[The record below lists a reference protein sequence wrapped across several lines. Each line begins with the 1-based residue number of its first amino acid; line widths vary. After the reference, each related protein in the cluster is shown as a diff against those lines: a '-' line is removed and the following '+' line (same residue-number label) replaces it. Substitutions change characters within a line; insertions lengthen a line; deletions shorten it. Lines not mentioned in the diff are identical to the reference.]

1 MGALMKTYFL
11 PAFFFA
17 LSLHAANL
25 LPDPEFDQSIR
36 SCTIDC
42 VPNTFRITH
51 FTEPRTWNKTMCLNF
66 LKPVKKEGKPDSCS
80 VCVLWGTDKNG
91 GVPVKPNTDYRYSL
105 ECKGKL
111 PPGSSFV
118 HIIEWSGDKKW
129 EGRRR
134 VPLNDGMAID
144 RFDVTPDEFIVKKGT
159 FRTGPAAMRAA
170 LAVNVRGNAKDGNLP
185 SPGDYLLIDK
195 ILLEELPPAVP
206 QNVQSGKT
214 VQVQPVRL
222 LSCGESPQKDFTG
235 LRSRQNAGN
244 ATSVAVKIMDETF
257 QVTVS
262 GNHSPRKSFQAGDR
276 MEIIFDPTLRQQEIH
291 HFSISFDGTRM
302 WNGIPVSPTD
312 KRWNAEVLPG
322 NGDTVWLARFTI
334 PFSLLGLTKPSVQS
348 GILLGFNAANYRN
361 QGLRYFTW
369 NPIDRDFHNPALFGR
384 ILTGDGYFEKEI
396 SRLQKMVASNPDAAQ
411 FRKQTENVQ
420 KLAGNQKKF
429 DELRRLELEL
439 HRLLSGNQVFSLTE
453 CLPTHSSE
461 IPVCPDFQ
469 ERKNEFS
476 VTAAGNEI
484 RPFTLLLSNHT
495 RRFEEYRVSVFHPG
509 AAGSECPGLKG
520 DNGKIFPAEQICILR
535 GVQVKDGEGKLHGLR
550 FDPLVPASVGI
561 FSVPA
566 NDTGLIWI
574 NFNTDKIP
582 PGRYSGMIRVVP
594 LGEELTQANT
604 DRLAYIGKWR
614 EFPLTV
620 NVLDFKLS
628 PEPVIPINMFSRA
641 CSREMFRTMAEL
653 GIRDFHYHPWN
664 FQMVFNNDGS
674 LRSFDD
680 SRAEKHFAEL
690 RRWAEDCG
698 IAGKMRFSVAYSLY
712 PRFRN
717 LWGMKKFKVNTP
729 EWERGWAECVRSL
742 AKSFRKLNVK
752 PEECML
758 ELWDEPPP
766 ADFDELYQALRI
778 ARESAP
784 ELRWMVTFDSRKL
797 PLDKLR
803 KLQDLLDVWIFW
815 GKGYFTD
822 PGYGAF
828 IRELRKNG
836 KEVGFYTCYT
846 SMRQNLNEYYRLHG
860 LWAWVHKLQVAA
872 LYQMIDQPHNFNG
885 ISNWRQACR
894 GGVMYMAGTTPVT
907 SVRMECFRLGHTDIR
922 YFQLLE
928 SLLKKN
934 PAHPAAAE
942 AGKFLVDELRDTV
955 YKYPYD
961 KQRPEQLRMR
971 CIELI
976 KQFQNRT
983 K

>member
-1 MGALMKTYFL
+1 MKTYFL

-144 RFDVTPDEFIVKKGT
+144 KFDITPDEFIVKKGT

-396 SRLQKMVASNPDAAQ
+396 SRLQKMAASNPDAAQ

-429 DELRRLELEL
+429 DELRRLSWNCTVCFREI
-439 HRLLSGNQVFSLTE
+439 RFFSLTE
-453 CLPTHSSE
+453 CLPTHSFE
-461 IPVCPDFQ
+461 IPVRPDFQ

-495 RRFEEYRVSVFHPG
+495 GRFEEYRVSVFHPG
-509 AAGSECPGLKG
+509 AAGSECPGLKNA
-520 DNGKIFPAEQICILR
+520 DGKIFPAERIHILR
-535 GVQVKDGEGKLHGLR
+535 GVQVKDGDGKQHGLR
-550 FDPLVPASVGI
+550 FDPLVPASAGI

-628 PEPVIPINMFSRA
+628 PEPVIPINMFSRT

-653 GIRDFHYHPWN
+653 GIRDFHFHPWN
-664 FQMVFNNDGS
+664 FQMAFNDDGS

-680 SRAEKHFAEL
+680 SRAVKSMTEL
-690 RRWAEDCG
+690 RSWAEECG
-698 IAGKMRFSVAYSLY
+698 IAGKIRFAVEYSIY
-712 PRFRN
+712 PRFKN
-717 LWGMKKFKVNTP
+717 LWGMNKFKENTP

-742 AKSFRKLNVK
+742 ADSLRKLNVK
-752 PEECML
+752 PEKYMVEI
-758 ELWDEPPP
+758 WDEPPP
-766 ADFDELYQALRI
+766 SNFDELYKALCI
-778 ARESAP
+778 ARKSAP
-784 ELRWMVTFDSRKL
+784 EMRLMATFDSRKL

-822 PGYGAF
+822 PGYAAF

-894 GGVMYMAGTTPVT
+894 GGVMYMAGMTPVT

-961 KQRPEQLRMR
+961 KQRSEQQRTR
-971 CIELI
+971 CIDLI
-976 KQFQNRT
+976 NQFQNRT

>member
-1 MGALMKTYFL
+1 MKTYFL

-51 FTEPRTWNKTMCLNF
+51 FTEPRTWNKTMRLNF

-144 RFDVTPDEFIVKKGT
+144 KFDVTPDEFIVKKGT

-235 LRSRQNAGN
+235 LRSRQNAGD
-244 ATSVAVKIMDETF
+244 ATSVAVKIMDEAF

-262 GNHSPRKSFQAGDR
+262 GNHFPRKSFQAGDR

-396 SRLQKMVASNPDAAQ
+396 SRLQKMAASNPDAAQ

-461 IPVCPDFQ
+461 IPVRPDFQ

-550 FDPLVPASVGI
+550 FDPLVPASAGI

-822 PGYGAF
+822 PGYAAF

-836 KEVGFYTCYT
+836 KEVGFYACYT
-846 SMRQNLNEYYRLHG
+846 SMRQNLNEYYRMHG
-860 LWAWVHKLQVAA
+860 LWAWVHKLQIAA
-872 LYQMIDQPHNFNG
+872 LYQLIDQPHNFNG

-894 GGVMYMAGTTPVT
+894 GGVMYMAGMTPVT

-961 KQRPEQLRMR
+961 KQRSEQQRTR
-971 CIELI
+971 CIDLI
-976 KQFQNRT
+976 NQFQNRT

>member
-1 MGALMKTYFL
+1 MKTYFL

-51 FTEPRTWNKTMCLNF
+51 FTEPRTWNKTMRLNF

-144 RFDVTPDEFIVKKGT
+144 KFDVTPDEFIVKKGT

-206 QNVQSGKT
+206 QNVQSGKN
-214 VQVQPVRL
+214 VQVQSVRL
-222 LSCGESPQKDFTG
+222 LSCGEFPQKDFTG
-235 LRSRQNAGN
+235 LRSRQNAGD
-244 ATSVAVKIMDETF
+244 ATSVAVKIINEAF

-302 WNGIPVSPTD
+302 RNGIPVSPTD

-369 NPIDRDFHNPALFGR
+369 NPIDRDFHNPVLFGR

-396 SRLQKMVASNPDAAQ
+396 SRLQKMAASNPDAAQ

-461 IPVCPDFQ
+461 IPVRPDFQ

-550 FDPLVPASVGI
+550 FDPLVPASAGI

-822 PGYGAF
+822 PGYAAF

-836 KEVGFYTCYT
+836 KEVGFYACYT
-846 SMRQNLNEYYRLHG
+846 SMRQNLNEYYRMHG
-860 LWAWVHKLQVAA
+860 LWAWVHKLQIAA
-872 LYQMIDQPHNFNG
+872 LYQLIDQPHNFNS

-894 GGVMYMAGTTPVT
+894 GGVMYMAGPTPVT

-961 KQRPEQLRMR
+961 KQRSEQQRTR
-971 CIELI
+971 CIDLI
-976 KQFQNRT
+976 NQFQNRT

>member
-1 MGALMKTYFL
+1 MKTYFL

-51 FTEPRTWNKTMCLNF
+51 FTEPRTWNKTMRLNF

-144 RFDVTPDEFIVKKGT
+144 KFDVTPDEFIVKKGT
-159 FRTGPAAMRAA
+159 FRTGPAAVRAA

-206 QNVQSGKT
+206 QNVQSGKN
-214 VQVQPVRL
+214 VQVQSVRL
-222 LSCGESPQKDFTG
+222 LSCGEFPQKDFTG
-235 LRSRQNAGN
+235 LRSRQNAGD
-244 ATSVAVKIMDETF
+244 ATSVAVKIINEAF

-302 WNGIPVSPTD
+302 RNGIPVSPTD

-369 NPIDRDFHNPALFGR
+369 NPIDRDFHNPVLFGR

-396 SRLQKMVASNPDAAQ
+396 SRLQKMAASNPDAAQ

-461 IPVCPDFQ
+461 IPVRPDFQ

-550 FDPLVPASVGI
+550 FDPLVPASAGI

-822 PGYGAF
+822 PGYAAF

-836 KEVGFYTCYT
+836 KEVGFYACYT
-846 SMRQNLNEYYRLHG
+846 SMRQNLNEYYRMHG
-860 LWAWVHKLQVAA
+860 LWAWVHKLQIAA
-872 LYQMIDQPHNFNG
+872 LYQLIDQPHNFNG
-885 ISNWRQACR
+885 ISNLRQACR
-894 GGVMYMAGTTPVT
+894 GGVMYMAGPTPVT

-961 KQRPEQLRMR
+961 KQRSEQQRTR
-971 CIELI
+971 CIDLI
-976 KQFQNRT
+976 NQFQNRT

>member
-1 MGALMKTYFL
+1 MKSYL
-11 PAFFFA
+11 LFFA
-17 LSLHAANL
+17 LSVLQLHAANL

-51 FTEPRTWNKTMCLNF
+51 FTEPRTWNKTMRLNF

-91 GVPVKPNTDYRYSL
+91 GVPVKPNTDYCYSL

-144 RFDVTPDEFIVKKGT
+144 KFDVTPDEFIVKKGT
-159 FRTGPAAMRAA
+159 FRTGPAATRAA

-195 ILLEELPPAVP
+195 ILLEELPPVVP

-235 LRSRQNAGN
+235 LRSRQNAGD
-244 ATSVAVKIMDETF
+244 ATSVAVKIMDEAF

-369 NPIDRDFHNPALFGR
+369 NPIDRDFHNPVLFGR

-396 SRLQKMVASNPDAAQ
+396 SRLQKMAASNPDAAQ

-461 IPVCPDFQ
+461 IPVRPDFQ

-535 GVQVKDGEGKLHGLR
+535 GVQVKDGEGKQHGLR
-550 FDPLVPASVGI
+550 FDPLVPASAGI

-574 NFNTDKIP
+574 NFNTDRIP

-620 NVLDFKLS
+620 IVLDFKLS

-641 CSREMFRTMAEL
+641 WSGEMFRTMAEL
-653 GIRDFHYHPWN
+653 GIRDFHYHPWH
-664 FQMVFNNDGS
+664 FQMEFNNDGS

-822 PGYGAF
+822 PGYAAF

-860 LWAWVHKLQVAA
+860 LWAWVHKLQIAA
-872 LYQMIDQPHNFNG
+872 LYQLIDQPHNFNG

-894 GGVMYMAGTTPVT
+894 GGVMYMAGPTPVT

-961 KQRPEQLRMR
+961 KQRSEQQRTR
-971 CIELI
+971 CIDLI
-976 KQFQNRT
+976 NQFQNRT

>member
-1 MGALMKTYFL
+1 MKTYFL

-25 LPDPEFDQSIR
+25 LPDPEFDKSIR
-36 SCTIDC
+36 NSMIDC

-51 FTEPRTWNKTMCLNF
+51 FTEPRTWNKTMRLDF
-66 LKPVKKEGKPDSCS
+66 LKPEKKEGKPDSCA
-80 VCVLWGTDKNG
+80 VCVLWGSDKNG
-91 GVPVKPNTDYRYSL
+91 GVPVKPNTFYRYSL

-129 EGRRR
+129 EGCRR

-144 RFDVTPDEFIVKKGT
+144 KFDVTPDEFIVKKGT
-159 FRTGPAAMRAA
+159 FRTGPAAKRAA

-235 LRSRQNAGN
+235 LRSRQNAGD

-302 WNGIPVSPTD
+302 RNGIPVSPTD

-348 GILLGFNAANYRN
+348 GILLGFNAANHRN

-396 SRLQKMVASNPDAAQ
+396 SRLQKMAASNPDAAQ

-461 IPVCPDFQ
+461 IPVRPDFQ

-550 FDPLVPASVGI
+550 FDPLVPASAGI

-822 PGYGAF
+822 PGYAAF

-836 KEVGFYTCYT
+836 KEVGFYACYT
-846 SMRQNLNEYYRLHG
+846 SMRQNLNEYYRMHG
-860 LWAWVHKLQVAA
+860 LWAWVHKLQIAA
-872 LYQMIDQPHNFNG
+872 LYQLIDQPHNFNG
-885 ISNWRQACR
+885 ISNWRQACQ
-894 GGVMYMAGTTPVT
+894 GGIMYMAGSQPVT
-907 SVRMECFRLGHTDIR
+907 SVRMECFRLGHTDIK
-922 YFQLLE
+922 YFALLE
-928 SLLKKN
+928 SLLKKH

-942 AGKFLVDELRDTV
+942 AKKFLGEELRDTV
-955 YKYPYD
+955 YKHPYD
-961 KQRPEQLRMR
+961 KQRPEQQRAR
-971 CIELI
+971 CIDLI
-976 KQFQNRT
+976 NQFQNRT

>member
-1 MGALMKTYFL
+1 MKTYFL

-51 FTEPRTWNKTMCLNF
+51 FTEPRTWNKTMRLNF

-144 RFDVTPDEFIVKKGT
+144 KFDVTPDEFIVKKGT

-206 QNVQSGKT
+206 QNVQSGKN

-222 LSCGESPQKDFTG
+222 LSCGEFPQKDFTG
-235 LRSRQNAGN
+235 LRSRQNAGD
-244 ATSVAVKIMDETF
+244 ATSVAVKIINEAF

-302 WNGIPVSPTD
+302 RNGIPVSPTD

-369 NPIDRDFHNPALFGR
+369 NPIDRDFHNPVLFGR

-396 SRLQKMVASNPDAAQ
+396 SRLQKMAASNPDAAQ

-461 IPVCPDFQ
+461 IPVRPDFQ

-550 FDPLVPASVGI
+550 FDPLVPASAGI

-822 PGYGAF
+822 PGYAAF

-860 LWAWVHKLQVAA
+860 LWAWVHKLQIAA
-872 LYQMIDQPHNFNG
+872 LYQLIDQPHNFNG

-894 GGVMYMAGTTPVT
+894 GGVMYMAGPTPVT

-961 KQRPEQLRMR
+961 KQRSEQQRTR
-971 CIELI
+971 CIDLI
-976 KQFQNRT
+976 NQFQNRT

>member
-1 MGALMKTYFL
+1 MKTYFL

-51 FTEPRTWNKTMCLNF
+51 FTEPRTWNKTMRLNF

-144 RFDVTPDEFIVKKGT
+144 KFDVTPDEFIVKKGT

-235 LRSRQNAGN
+235 LRSRQNAGD
-244 ATSVAVKIMDETF
+244 ATSVAVKIMDEAF

-396 SRLQKMVASNPDAAQ
+396 SRLQKMAASNPDAAQ

-461 IPVCPDFQ
+461 IPVRPDFQ

-550 FDPLVPASVGI
+550 FDPLVPASAGI

-822 PGYGAF
+822 PGYAAF

-836 KEVGFYTCYT
+836 KEVGFYACYT
-846 SMRQNLNEYYRLHG
+846 SMRQNLNEYYRMHG
-860 LWAWVHKLQVAA
+860 LWAWVHKLQIAA
-872 LYQMIDQPHNFNG
+872 LYQLIDQPHNFNG

-894 GGVMYMAGTTPVT
+894 GGVMYMAGMTPVT

-928 SLLKKN
+928 SLLKKIRRIRQPPRPGN
-934 PAHPAAAE
+934 
-942 AGKFLVDELRDTV
+942 FLSMNSGI
-955 YKYPYD
+955 PYISILMTNSGPSS
-961 KQRPEQLRMR
+961 RERGV
-971 CIELI
+971 LI
-976 KQFQNRT
+976 
-983 K
+983 

>member
-1 MGALMKTYFL
+1 MKTYFL

-51 FTEPRTWNKTMCLNF
+51 FTEPRTWNKTMRLNF

-144 RFDVTPDEFIVKKGT
+144 KFDVTPDEFIVKKGT

-170 LAVNVRGNAKDGNLP
+170 LAVNVRGNTKDGNLP

-206 QNVQSGKT
+206 QNVQSGKN

-222 LSCGESPQKDFTG
+222 LSCGEFPQKDFTG

-396 SRLQKMVASNPDAAQ
+396 SRLQKMAASNPDAAQ

-461 IPVCPDFQ
+461 IPVRPDFQ

-550 FDPLVPASVGI
+550 FDPLVPASAGI

-822 PGYGAF
+822 PGYAAF

-836 KEVGFYTCYT
+836 KEVGFYACYT
-846 SMRQNLNEYYRLHG
+846 SMRQNLNEYYRMHG
-860 LWAWVHKLQVAA
+860 LWAWVHKLQIAA
-872 LYQMIDQPHNFNG
+872 LYQLIDQPHNFNG

-894 GGVMYMAGTTPVT
+894 GGVMYMAGPTPVT

-961 KQRPEQLRMR
+961 KQRSEQQRTR
-971 CIELI
+971 CIDLI
-976 KQFQNRT
+976 NQFQNRT

>member
-91 GVPVKPNTDYRYSL
+91 GVPVKPNTFYRYSL

-461 IPVCPDFQ
+461 IPVRPDFQ

-550 FDPLVPASVGI
+550 FDPLVPASAGI

-628 PEPVIPINMFSRA
+628 PEPVIPINMFSRT

-712 PRFRN
+712 PRFRD

-894 GGVMYMAGTTPVT
+894 GGVMYMAGMTPVT

-961 KQRPEQLRMR
+961 KQRSEQQRTR
-971 CIELI
+971 CIDLI
-976 KQFQNRT
+976 NQFQNRT

>member
-1 MGALMKTYFL
+1 MKTYFL

-461 IPVCPDFQ
+461 IPVRPDFQ

-476 VTAAGNEI
+476 VTVAGNEI

-550 FDPLVPASVGI
+550 LDPLVPASAGI

-582 PGRYSGMIRVVP
+582 PGHYSGMIRVVP

-628 PEPVIPINMFSRA
+628 PEPVIPINMFSRT

-712 PRFRN
+712 PRFRD

-729 EWERGWAECVRSL
+729 EWERSWAECVRSL

-822 PGYGAF
+822 PGYAAF

-860 LWAWVHKLQVAA
+860 LWAWVHNLQVAA
-872 LYQMIDQPHNFNG
+872 FYQLIDQPHNFNG

-894 GGVMYMAGTTPVT
+894 GGVMYMAGMTPVT

-961 KQRPEQLRMR
+961 KQRSEQQRTR
-971 CIELI
+971 CIDLI
-976 KQFQNRT
+976 NQFQNRT

>member
-1 MGALMKTYFL
+1 MKTYFL

-51 FTEPRTWNKTMCLNF
+51 FTEPRTWNKTMRLNF
-66 LKPVKKEGKPDSCS
+66 LTPVKKEGKPDSCS

-144 RFDVTPDEFIVKKGT
+144 KFDVTPDEFIVKKGT

-235 LRSRQNAGN
+235 LRSRQNAGD
-244 ATSVAVKIMDETF
+244 ATSVAVKIMDEAF
-257 QVTVS
+257 QVTVT

-302 WNGIPVSPTD
+302 RNGIPVSPTD

-322 NGDTVWLARFTI
+322 NGDTVWQARFTI

-396 SRLQKMVASNPDAAQ
+396 SRLQKMAASNPDAAQ
-411 FRKQTENVQ
+411 FRKQMENVQ

-453 CLPTHSSE
+453 CLPTHSPE
-461 IPVCPDFQ
+461 IPVRPDFQ
-469 ERKNEFS
+469 EQKNAFS
-476 VTAAGNEI
+476 VIAAGNEI

-509 AAGSECPGLKG
+509 AAGSEYPGLKG

-535 GVQVKDGEGKLHGLR
+535 GVQVKDGEGKQHGLR
-550 FDPLVPASVGI
+550 FDPLVPASAGI

-574 NFNTDKIP
+574 NFNTDRIP

-620 NVLDFKLS
+620 IVLDFKLS

-641 CSREMFRTMAEL
+641 WSGEMFRTMAEL
-653 GIRDFHYHPWN
+653 GIRDFHYHPWH
-664 FQMVFNNDGS
+664 FQMEFNNDGS

-698 IAGKMRFSVAYSLY
+698 IAGKIRFSVAYSLY

-766 ADFDELYQALRI
+766 SDFDELYQALRI

-822 PGYGAF
+822 PGYAAF

-872 LYQMIDQPHNFNG
+872 LYQLIDQPHNFNG

-961 KQRPEQLRMR
+961 KQRSEQQRTR
-971 CIELI
+971 CIDLI
-976 KQFQNRT
+976 SQFQNRT

>member
-1 MGALMKTYFL
+1 MKTYFL

-51 FTEPRTWNKTMCLNF
+51 FTEPRTWNKTMRLNF

-144 RFDVTPDEFIVKKGT
+144 KFDVTPDEFIVKKGT

-206 QNVQSGKT
+206 QNVQSGKN

-222 LSCGESPQKDFTG
+222 LSCGEFPQKDFTG

-396 SRLQKMVASNPDAAQ
+396 SRLQKMAASNPDAAQ

-461 IPVCPDFQ
+461 IPVRPDFQ

-550 FDPLVPASVGI
+550 FDPLVPASAGI

-822 PGYGAF
+822 PGYAAF

-836 KEVGFYTCYT
+836 KEVGFYACYT
-846 SMRQNLNEYYRLHG
+846 SMRQNLNEYYRMHG
-860 LWAWVHKLQVAA
+860 LWAWVHKLQIAA
-872 LYQMIDQPHNFNG
+872 LYQLIDQPHNFNG

-894 GGVMYMAGTTPVT
+894 GGVMYMAGPTPVT

-961 KQRPEQLRMR
+961 KQRSEQQRTR
-971 CIELI
+971 CIDLI
-976 KQFQNRT
+976 NQFQNRT

>member
-144 RFDVTPDEFIVKKGT
+144 KFDITPDEFIVKKGT

-396 SRLQKMVASNPDAAQ
+396 SRLQKMAASNPDAAQ

-429 DELRRLELEL
+429 DELRRLSWNCTVCFREI
-439 HRLLSGNQVFSLTE
+439 RFFSLTE
-453 CLPTHSSE
+453 CLPTHSFE
-461 IPVCPDFQ
+461 IPVRPDFQ

-495 RRFEEYRVSVFHPG
+495 GRFEEYRVSVFHPG
-509 AAGSECPGLKG
+509 AAGSECPGLKNA
-520 DNGKIFPAEQICILR
+520 DGKIFPAERIHILR
-535 GVQVKDGEGKLHGLR
+535 GVQVKDGDGKQHGLR
-550 FDPLVPASVGI
+550 FDPLVPASAGI

-628 PEPVIPINMFSRA
+628 PEPVIPITSFTSCAPMFS
-641 CSREMFRTMAEL
+641 
-653 GIRDFHYHPWN
+653 
-664 FQMVFNNDGS
+664 
-674 LRSFDD
+674 
-680 SRAEKHFAEL
+680 
-690 RRWAEDCG
+690 
-698 IAGKMRFSVAYSLY
+698 
-712 PRFRN
+712 
-717 LWGMKKFKVNTP
+717 
-729 EWERGWAECVRSL
+729 
-742 AKSFRKLNVK
+742 
-752 PEECML
+752 
-758 ELWDEPPP
+758 
-766 ADFDELYQALRI
+766 
-778 ARESAP
+778 
-784 ELRWMVTFDSRKL
+784 
-797 PLDKLR
+797 
-803 KLQDLLDVWIFW
+803 
-815 GKGYFTD
+815 
-822 PGYGAF
+822 
-828 IRELRKNG
+828 
-836 KEVGFYTCYT
+836 
-846 SMRQNLNEYYRLHG
+846 
-860 LWAWVHKLQVAA
+860 
-872 LYQMIDQPHNFNG
+872 
-885 ISNWRQACR
+885 
-894 GGVMYMAGTTPVT
+894 
-907 SVRMECFRLGHTDIR
+907 
-922 YFQLLE
+922 
-928 SLLKKN
+928 
-934 PAHPAAAE
+934 
-942 AGKFLVDELRDTV
+942 
-955 YKYPYD
+955 
-961 KQRPEQLRMR
+961 
-971 CIELI
+971 
-976 KQFQNRT
+976 
-983 K
+983 

>member
-1 MGALMKTYFL
+1 MKTYFL

-51 FTEPRTWNKTMCLNF
+51 FTEPRTWNKTMRLNF

-91 GVPVKPNTDYRYSL
+91 GVPVKPNTDYCYSL

-144 RFDVTPDEFIVKKGT
+144 KFDVTPDEFIVKKGT
-159 FRTGPAAMRAA
+159 FRTGPAATRAA

-195 ILLEELPPAVP
+195 ILLEELPPVVP

-235 LRSRQNAGN
+235 LRSRQNAGD
-244 ATSVAVKIMDETF
+244 ATSVAVKIMDEAF
-257 QVTVS
+257 QVTVT
-262 GNHSPRKSFQAGDR
+262 GNHSPRKSFQTGDR

-302 WNGIPVSPTD
+302 RNGIPVSPTD

-322 NGDTVWLARFTI
+322 NGDTVWQARFTI

-396 SRLQKMVASNPDAAQ
+396 SRLQKMAASNPDAAQ
-411 FRKQTENVQ
+411 FRKQMENVQ

-453 CLPTHSSE
+453 CLPTHSPE
-461 IPVCPDFQ
+461 IPVRPDFQ
-469 ERKNEFS
+469 EQKNAFS
-476 VTAAGNEI
+476 VIAAGNEI

-509 AAGSECPGLKG
+509 AAGSEYPGLKG

-535 GVQVKDGEGKLHGLR
+535 GVQVKDGEGKQHGLR
-550 FDPLVPASVGI
+550 FDPLVPASAGI

-574 NFNTDKIP
+574 NFNTDRIP

-620 NVLDFKLS
+620 IVLDFKLS

-641 CSREMFRTMAEL
+641 WSGEMFRTMAEL
-653 GIRDFHYHPWN
+653 GIRDFHYHPWH
-664 FQMVFNNDGS
+664 FQMEFNNDGS

-698 IAGKMRFSVAYSLY
+698 IAGKIRFSVAYSLY

-766 ADFDELYQALRI
+766 SDFDELYQALRI

-784 ELRWMVTFDSRKL
+784 KLRWMVTFDSRKL

-822 PGYGAF
+822 PGYAAF

-872 LYQMIDQPHNFNG
+872 LYQLIDQPHNFNG

-961 KQRPEQLRMR
+961 KQRFEQQRTR
-971 CIELI
+971 CIDLI
-976 KQFQNRT
+976 SQFQNRT

>member
-1 MGALMKTYFL
+1 MKTYFL

>member
-1 MGALMKTYFL
+1 MKTYFL

-91 GVPVKPNTDYRYSL
+91 GVPVKPNTFYRYSL

-461 IPVCPDFQ
+461 IPVRPDFQ

-550 FDPLVPASVGI
+550 FDPLVPASAGI

-961 KQRPEQLRMR
+961 KQRSEQQRTR
-971 CIELI
+971 CIDLI
-976 KQFQNRT
+976 NQFQNRT

>member
-1 MGALMKTYFL
+1 MKTYFL

-42 VPNTFRITH
+42 APNTFRITH
-51 FTEPRTWNKTMCLNF
+51 FTEPRTWNKTMRLNF

-91 GVPVKPNTDYRYSL
+91 GVPVKPNTDYCYSL

-144 RFDVTPDEFIVKKGT
+144 KFDVTPDEFIVKKGT
-159 FRTGPAAMRAA
+159 FRTGPAATRAA

-195 ILLEELPPAVP
+195 ILLEELPPVVP

-222 LSCGESPQKDFTG
+222 LSCGEFPQKDFTG
-235 LRSRQNAGN
+235 LRSRQNAGD
-244 ATSVAVKIMDETF
+244 ATSVAVKIMDEAF

-262 GNHSPRKSFQAGDR
+262 GNHSPRKSFQTGDR

-302 WNGIPVSPTD
+302 RNGIPASPTD

-322 NGDTVWLARFTI
+322 NGDNVWQARFTI
-334 PFSLLGLTKPSVQS
+334 PFALLGLSKSSVQS

-396 SRLQKMVASNPDAAQ
+396 SRLQKMAASNPDAAQ

-453 CLPTHSSE
+453 CLPTHSPE
-461 IPVCPDFQ
+461 IPVRPDFQ
-469 ERKNEFS
+469 EQKNAFS

-550 FDPLVPASVGI
+550 FDPLVPASAGI

-641 CSREMFRTMAEL
+641 CSGEMFRTMAEL

-664 FQMVFNNDGS
+664 FQMTFNNDGS

-690 RRWAEDCG
+690 RRWAEECG

-766 ADFDELYQALRI
+766 ADFDELYQTLRI

-822 PGYGAF
+822 PGYAAF

-894 GGVMYMAGTTPVT
+894 GGVMYMAGMTPVT

-961 KQRPEQLRMR
+961 KQRSEQQRTR
-971 CIELI
+971 CIDLI
-976 KQFQNRT
+976 NQFQNRT

>member
-1 MGALMKTYFL
+1 MKTYFL

-51 FTEPRTWNKTMCLNF
+51 FTEPRTWNKTMRLNF

-144 RFDVTPDEFIVKKGT
+144 KFDVTPDEFIVKKGT

-206 QNVQSGKT
+206 QNVQSGKN

-222 LSCGESPQKDFTG
+222 LSCGEFPQKDFTG
-235 LRSRQNAGN
+235 LRSRQNAGD
-244 ATSVAVKIMDETF
+244 ATSVAVKIINEAF

-396 SRLQKMVASNPDAAQ
+396 SRLQKMAASNPDAAQ

-461 IPVCPDFQ
+461 IPVRPDFQ

-535 GVQVKDGEGKLHGLR
+535 GVQVKDGEGKQHGLR
-550 FDPLVPASVGI
+550 FDPLVPASAGI

-822 PGYGAF
+822 PGYAAF

-846 SMRQNLNEYYRLHG
+846 SMRQNLNEYYRMHG
-860 LWAWVHKLQVAA
+860 LWAWVHKLQIAA
-872 LYQMIDQPHNFNG
+872 LYQLIDQPHNFNG

-894 GGVMYMAGTTPVT
+894 GGVMYMAGPTPVT

-961 KQRPEQLRMR
+961 KQRSEQQRTR
-971 CIELI
+971 CIDLI
-976 KQFQNRT
+976 NQFQNRT

>member
-1 MGALMKTYFL
+1 MKTYFL

-550 FDPLVPASVGI
+550 FDPLVPASAGI

-961 KQRPEQLRMR
+961 KQRSEQQRTR
-971 CIELI
+971 CIDLI
-976 KQFQNRT
+976 NQFQNRT

>member
-1 MGALMKTYFL
+1 ME
-11 PAFFFA
+11 
-17 LSLHAANL
+17 H
-25 LPDPEFDQSIR
+25 
-36 SCTIDC
+36 
-42 VPNTFRITH
+42 
-51 FTEPRTWNKTMCLNF
+51 
-66 LKPVKKEGKPDSCS
+66 
-80 VCVLWGTDKNG
+80 
-91 GVPVKPNTDYRYSL
+91 L
-105 ECKGKL
+105 EL
-111 PPGSSFV
+111 
-118 HIIEWSGDKKW
+118 
-129 EGRRR
+129 
-134 VPLNDGMAID
+134 AI
-144 RFDVTPDEFIVKKGT
+144 
-159 FRTGPAAMRAA
+159 
-170 LAVNVRGNAKDGNLP
+170 
-185 SPGDYLLIDK
+185 
-195 ILLEELPPAVP
+195 
-206 QNVQSGKT
+206 
-214 VQVQPVRL
+214 
-222 LSCGESPQKDFTG
+222 
-235 LRSRQNAGN
+235 
-244 ATSVAVKIMDETF
+244 
-257 QVTVS
+257 
-262 GNHSPRKSFQAGDR
+262 
-276 MEIIFDPTLRQQEIH
+276 PTL
-291 HFSISFDGTRM
+291 F
-302 WNGIPVSPTD
+302 
-312 KRWNAEVLPG
+312 
-322 NGDTVWLARFTI
+322 
-334 PFSLLGLTKPSVQS
+334 GLE
-348 GILLGFNAANYRN
+348 
-361 QGLRYFTW
+361 GLC
-369 NPIDRDFHNPALFGR
+369 A
-384 ILTGDGYFEKEI
+384 
-396 SRLQKMVASNPDAAQ
+396 
-411 FRKQTENVQ
+411 
-420 KLAGNQKKF
+420 

-461 IPVCPDFQ
+461 IPVRPDFQ

-550 FDPLVPASVGI
+550 FDPLVPASAGI

-822 PGYGAF
+822 PGYAAF

-836 KEVGFYTCYT
+836 KEVGFYACYT
-846 SMRQNLNEYYRLHG
+846 SMRQNLNEYYRMHG
-860 LWAWVHKLQVAA
+860 LWAWVHKLQIAA
-872 LYQMIDQPHNFNG
+872 LYQLIDQPHNFNG
-885 ISNWRQACR
+885 ISNWRQACQ
-894 GGVMYMAGTTPVT
+894 GGIMYMAGSQPVT
-907 SVRMECFRLGHTDIR
+907 SVRMECFRLGHTDIK
-922 YFQLLE
+922 YFALLE
-928 SLLKKN
+928 SLLKKH

-942 AGKFLVDELRDTV
+942 AKKFLGEELRDTV
-955 YKYPYD
+955 YKHPYD
-961 KQRPEQLRMR
+961 KQRPEQQRAR
-971 CIELI
+971 CIDLI
-976 KQFQNRT
+976 NQFQNRT

>member
-1 MGALMKTYFL
+1 
-11 PAFFFA
+11 
-17 LSLHAANL
+17 
-25 LPDPEFDQSIR
+25 
-36 SCTIDC
+36 
-42 VPNTFRITH
+42 
-51 FTEPRTWNKTMCLNF
+51 
-66 LKPVKKEGKPDSCS
+66 
-80 VCVLWGTDKNG
+80 
-91 GVPVKPNTDYRYSL
+91 
-105 ECKGKL
+105 
-111 PPGSSFV
+111 
-118 HIIEWSGDKKW
+118 
-129 EGRRR
+129 
-134 VPLNDGMAID
+134 
-144 RFDVTPDEFIVKKGT
+144 
-159 FRTGPAAMRAA
+159 MR
-170 LAVNVRGNAKDGNLP
+170 
-185 SPGDYLLIDK
+185 
-195 ILLEELPPAVP
+195 
-206 QNVQSGKT
+206 
-214 VQVQPVRL
+214 
-222 LSCGESPQKDFTG
+222 
-235 LRSRQNAGN
+235 
-244 ATSVAVKIMDETF
+244 
-257 QVTVS
+257 
-262 GNHSPRKSFQAGDR
+262 
-276 MEIIFDPTLRQQEIH
+276 
-291 HFSISFDGTRM
+291 
-302 WNGIPVSPTD
+302 
-312 KRWNAEVLPG
+312 
-322 NGDTVWLARFTI
+322 
-334 PFSLLGLTKPSVQS
+334 
-348 GILLGFNAANYRN
+348 
-361 QGLRYFTW
+361 
-369 NPIDRDFHNPALFGR
+369 
-384 ILTGDGYFEKEI
+384 
-396 SRLQKMVASNPDAAQ
+396 
-411 FRKQTENVQ
+411 
-420 KLAGNQKKF
+420 
-429 DELRRLELEL
+429 
-439 HRLLSGNQVFSLTE
+439 
-453 CLPTHSSE
+453 
-461 IPVCPDFQ
+461 PDFQ

-550 FDPLVPASVGI
+550 LDPLVPASAGI

-582 PGRYSGMIRVVP
+582 PGHYSGMIRVVP

-628 PEPVIPINMFSRA
+628 PEPVIPINMFSRT

-712 PRFRN
+712 PRFRD

-729 EWERGWAECVRSL
+729 EWERSWAECVRSL

-822 PGYGAF
+822 PGYAAF

-860 LWAWVHKLQVAA
+860 LWAWVHNLQVAA
-872 LYQMIDQPHNFNG
+872 FYQLIDQPHNFNG

-894 GGVMYMAGTTPVT
+894 GGVMYMAGMTPVT

-961 KQRPEQLRMR
+961 KQRSEQQRTR
-971 CIELI
+971 CIDLI
-976 KQFQNRT
+976 NQFQNRT

>member
-91 GVPVKPNTDYRYSL
+91 GVPVKPNTFYRYSL

-461 IPVCPDFQ
+461 IPVRPDFQ

-484 RPFTLLLSNHT
+484 RPFTLLLSDHT

-550 FDPLVPASVGI
+550 FDPLVPASAGI

-961 KQRPEQLRMR
+961 KQRSEQQRTR
-971 CIELI
+971 CIDLI
-976 KQFQNRT
+976 NQFQNRT

>member
-1 MGALMKTYFL
+1 MKTYFL

-51 FTEPRTWNKTMCLNF
+51 FTEPRTWNKTMRLNF

-144 RFDVTPDEFIVKKGT
+144 KFDVTPDEFIVKKGT

-235 LRSRQNAGN
+235 LRSRQNAGD
-244 ATSVAVKIMDETF
+244 ATSVAVKIMDEAF

-396 SRLQKMVASNPDAAQ
+396 SRLQKMAASNPDAAQ

-461 IPVCPDFQ
+461 IPVRPDFQ

-550 FDPLVPASVGI
+550 FDPLVPASAGI

-822 PGYGAF
+822 PGYAAF

-836 KEVGFYTCYT
+836 KEVGFYACYT
-846 SMRQNLNEYYRLHG
+846 SMRQNLNEYYRMHG
-860 LWAWVHKLQVAA
+860 LWAWVHKLQIAA
-872 LYQMIDQPHNFNG
+872 LYQLIDQPHNFNG

-894 GGVMYMAGTTPVT
+894 GGVMYMAGMTPVT

-961 KQRPEQLRMR
+961 KQRSEQQRTR
-971 CIELI
+971 CIDLI
-976 KQFQNRT
+976 NQFQNRT

>member
-1 MGALMKTYFL
+1 MKTYFL

-51 FTEPRTWNKTMCLNF
+51 FTEPRTWNKTMRLNF
-66 LKPVKKEGKPDSCS
+66 LTPVKKEGKPDSCS

-144 RFDVTPDEFIVKKGT
+144 KFDVTPDEFIVKKGT

-195 ILLEELPPAVP
+195 ILLEELPPVVP

-235 LRSRQNAGN
+235 LRSRQNAGD
-244 ATSVAVKIMDETF
+244 ATSVAVKIMDEAF

-276 MEIIFDPTLRQQEIH
+276 MEIIFDPTLRESEIH
-291 HFSISFDGTRM
+291 HFSISFDGERRRG
-302 WNGIPVSPTD
+302 GIPASSTD
-312 KRWNAEVLPG
+312 RSWNAEVLPG
-322 NGDTVWLARFTI
+322 NGDNVWQARFTI

-369 NPIDRDFHNPALFGR
+369 NPIDRDFHNPALFCH

-396 SRLQKMVASNPDAAQ
+396 SRLQKMAASNPDAAQ
-411 FRKQTENVQ
+411 FRKQMENVQ

-453 CLPTHSSE
+453 CLPTHSPE
-461 IPVCPDFQ
+461 IPVRPDFQ
-469 ERKNEFS
+469 EQKNAFS
-476 VTAAGNEI
+476 VIAAGNEI

-509 AAGSECPGLKG
+509 AAGSEYPGLKG

-535 GVQVKDGEGKLHGLR
+535 GVQVKDGEGKQHGLR
-550 FDPLVPASVGI
+550 FDPLVPASAGI

-574 NFNTDKIP
+574 NFNTDRIP

-620 NVLDFKLS
+620 IVLDFKLS

-641 CSREMFRTMAEL
+641 WSGEMFRTMAEL
-653 GIRDFHYHPWN
+653 GIRDFHYHPWH
-664 FQMVFNNDGS
+664 FQMEFNNDGL

-698 IAGKMRFSVAYSLY
+698 IAGKIRFSVAYSLY

-766 ADFDELYQALRI
+766 SDFDELYQALRI

-822 PGYGAF
+822 PGYAAF

-872 LYQMIDQPHNFNG
+872 LYQLIDQPHNFNG

-961 KQRPEQLRMR
+961 KQRSEQQRTR
-971 CIELI
+971 CIDLI
-976 KQFQNRT
+976 SQFQNRT

>member
-42 VPNTFRITH
+42 APNTFRITH
-51 FTEPRTWNKTMCLNF
+51 FTEPRTWNKTMRLNF

-144 RFDVTPDEFIVKKGT
+144 KFDVTPDEFIVKKGT

-222 LSCGESPQKDFTG
+222 LSCGEFPQKDFTG
-235 LRSRQNAGN
+235 LRSRQNAGD
-244 ATSVAVKIMDETF
+244 ATSVAVKIINEAF

-262 GNHSPRKSFQAGDR
+262 GNHSPLKSFQAGDR

-302 WNGIPVSPTD
+302 RNGIPVSPTD

-396 SRLQKMVASNPDAAQ
+396 SRLQKMAASNPDAAQ

-453 CLPTHSSE
+453 CLPTHSPE
-461 IPVCPDFQ
+461 IPVRPDFQ
-469 ERKNEFS
+469 EQKNAFS

-509 AAGSECPGLKG
+509 AAGSESPGLKG
-520 DNGKIFPAEQICILR
+520 DNGKIFPAERICILR
-535 GVQVKDGEGKLHGLR
+535 GVQVKDGEGKQHGLR
-550 FDPLVPASVGI
+550 FDPLVPASAGI

-574 NFNTDKIP
+574 NFNTDSIP
-582 PGRYSGMIRVVP
+582 PGRYSGMIRIVP

-641 CSREMFRTMAEL
+641 CSGEMFRTMAEL

-664 FQMVFNNDGS
+664 FQMTFNNDGS

-766 ADFDELYQALRI
+766 SDFDELYQALRI

-784 ELRWMVTFDSRKL
+784 EMRLMATFDSRKL

-815 GKGYFTD
+815 GKGYFTA
-822 PGYGAF
+822 PEYAAF
-828 IRELRKNG
+828 IRELRQKG
-836 KEVGFYTCYT
+836 KEVGFYVCYT
-846 SMRQNLNEYYRLHG
+846 SMRQNLNEYFRLHG
-860 LWAWVHKLQVAA
+860 LWTWVHNLQVAA
-872 LYQMIDQPHNFNG
+872 FYQLIDQPHNFNG
-885 ISNWRQACR
+885 ISNWRQACQ
-894 GGVMYMAGTTPVT
+894 GGIMYMAGSMPVT
-907 SVRMECFRLGHTDIR
+907 SVRMECFRLGHTDIK

-928 SLLKKN
+928 SLLKKY
-934 PAHPAAAE
+934 PAHPVAAVAE
-942 AGKFLVDELRDTV
+942 KFLCDELRDIV
-955 YKYPYD
+955 YKHPYD

>member
-1 MGALMKTYFL
+1 MKTYFL

-461 IPVCPDFQ
+461 IPVRPDFQ

-550 FDPLVPASVGI
+550 FDPLVPASAGI

-628 PEPVIPINMFSRA
+628 PEPVIPINMFSRT

-712 PRFRN
+712 PRFRD

-885 ISNWRQACR
+885 ISNWRQACQ
-894 GGVMYMAGTTPVT
+894 GGIMYMAGMTPVT

-961 KQRPEQLRMR
+961 KQRSEQQRTR
-971 CIELI
+971 CIDLI
-976 KQFQNRT
+976 NQFQNRT

>member
-144 RFDVTPDEFIVKKGT
+144 KFDITPDEFIVKKGT

-396 SRLQKMVASNPDAAQ
+396 SRLQKMAASNPDAAQ

-429 DELRRLELEL
+429 DELRRLSWNCTVCFREI
-439 HRLLSGNQVFSLTE
+439 RFFSLTE
-453 CLPTHSSE
+453 CLPTHSFE
-461 IPVCPDFQ
+461 IPVRPDFQ

-495 RRFEEYRVSVFHPG
+495 GRFEEYRVSVFHPG
-509 AAGSECPGLKG
+509 AAGSECPGLKNA
-520 DNGKIFPAEQICILR
+520 DGKIFPAERIHILR
-535 GVQVKDGEGKLHGLR
+535 GVQVKDGDGKQHGLR
-550 FDPLVPASVGI
+550 FDPLVPASAGI

-628 PEPVIPINMFSRA
+628 PEPVIPINMFSRT

-653 GIRDFHYHPWN
+653 GIRDFHFHPWN
-664 FQMVFNNDGS
+664 FQMAFNDDGS

-680 SRAEKHFAEL
+680 SRAVKSMTEL
-690 RRWAEDCG
+690 RSWAEECG
-698 IAGKMRFSVAYSLY
+698 IAGKIRFAVEYSIY
-712 PRFRN
+712 PRFKN
-717 LWGMKKFKVNTP
+717 LWGMNKFKENTP

-742 AKSFRKLNVK
+742 ADSLRKLNVK
-752 PEECML
+752 PEKYMVEI
-758 ELWDEPPP
+758 WDEPPP
-766 ADFDELYQALRI
+766 SNFDELYKALCI
-778 ARESAP
+778 ARKSAP
-784 ELRWMVTFDSRKL
+784 EMRLMATFDSRKL

-822 PGYGAF
+822 PGYAAF

-894 GGVMYMAGTTPVT
+894 GGVMYMAGMTPVT
-907 SVRMECFRLGHTDIR
+907 SVRMECFRLGHTDIS

-961 KQRPEQLRMR
+961 KQRSEQQRTR
-971 CIELI
+971 CIDLI
-976 KQFQNRT
+976 NQFQNRT